1 MELHTALRLLDLPNT
16 PSPEDVQSAYRR
28 LVMRYHP
35 DRNPRRAEW
44 AHTMTTRVYEA
55 YVVASEFAKTRR
67 SGGRSAG
74 EGGPTRATGAGNEKH
89 AQSRRSRSSRPTS
102 FHDAERAATRS
113 RTRSEGYA
121 ATINRCRRY
130 FEDAVHY
137 YYTHRLDKAYLRGD
151 GSQHLRYRRAVR
163 HLKQA
168 AQSCA
173 SIPAEGPSSQLS
185 LARERL
191 VAVAVAFARCAA
203 RPAPLVPQ
211 AGGKPYA
218 AYQHLMRGIE
228 YLDGAICAA
237 LCPDLKIG
245 TAPWNSGSRSSLSFH
260 ELMVVFT
267 TYRVSPWVDEAA
279 ARLELLDAFAA
290 YSANS
295 RQ

>member
-1 MELHTALRLLDLPNT
+1 
-16 PSPEDVQSAYRR
+16 
-28 LVMRYHP
+28 
-35 DRNPRRAEW
+35 
-44 AHTMTTRVYEA
+44 MTTRVYEA
-55 YVVASEFAKTRR
+55 YAVASEFARTQR
-67 SGGRSAG
+67 SGGRSAD
-74 EGGPTRATGAGNEKH
+74 ERGPTRETGAGKEKN
-89 AQSRRSRSSRPTS
+89 AQSRRSRSSRETS
-102 FHDAERAATRS
+102 FRDAERRDAERAATRN
-113 RTRSEGYA
+113 RQRSEGYA
-121 ATINRCRRY
+121 ATINRCRQY
-130 FEDAVHY
+130 FHDAVHY

-173 SIPAEGPSSQLS
+173 SIPEEGPSSQLS

-211 AGGKPYA
+211 AGGKPYI

-237 LCPDLKIG
+237 LCPDLRIG

-267 TYRVSPWVDEAA
+267 TYRLSPWVDEAA

-295 RQ
+295 SL